1 MLVALMLTVLILILH
16 ALSLVTASVSA
27 TNQGI
32 PSAGAWV
39 IPFVVEAVVEVVEA
53 QEEVVVEVELLLP
66 GVVV

>member
-1 MLVALMLTVLILILH
+1 MLTVLIQILH

-39 IPFVVEAVVEVVEA
+39 ILF
-53 QEEVVVEVELLLP
+53 VVEVEPLCVSGAVG
-66 GVVV
+66 GVAD